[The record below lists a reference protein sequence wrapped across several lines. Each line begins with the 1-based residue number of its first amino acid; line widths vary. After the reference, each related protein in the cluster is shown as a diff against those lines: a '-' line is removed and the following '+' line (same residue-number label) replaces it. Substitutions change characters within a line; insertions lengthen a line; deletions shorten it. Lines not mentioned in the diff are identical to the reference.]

1 MLCKVLN
8 TQLKRLTF
16 ILQAFQ
22 GIRRFFL
29 NKKMTEKIYR
39 YQSPNLFTNLFFKN
53 R

>member
-8 TQLKRLTF
+8 TQLKGLTF
-16 ILQAFQ
+16 ILQLFQ
-22 GIRRFFL
+22 GIRFFL
-29 NKKMTEKIYR
+29 NKKMTEKIYL